1 MIKVRG
7 GEDIIETYYHTH
19 RGVVL
24 ESIFMDI
31 HWKYGYPLP
40 DKYRDNHTLTLVP
53 AHYRIDNSSAKGLT
67 SMLTFQ
73 TYEEFLIAG
82 DNIKYPNI
90 DSTFIF
96 PNGSYGYVSIGAIPK
111 R

>member
-7 GEDIIETYYHTH
+7 GEDIEETFYHTH

-24 ESIFMDI
+24 ESIFLEL

-40 DKYRDNHTLTLVP
+40 AKYRDNHTLTLVP
-53 AHYRIDNSSAKGLT
+53 AHYRPDNSSARGLT

-73 TYEEFLIAG
+73 TPE
-82 DNIKYPNI
+82 
-90 DSTFIF
+90 
-96 PNGSYGYVSIGAIPK
+96 
-111 R
+111 

>member
-1 MIKVRG
+1 MF
-7 GEDIIETYYHTH
+7 YHTH

-24 ESIFMDI
+24 EAIYMDI

-40 DKYRDNHTLTLVP
+40 DKYRDNHTLTLVS
-53 AHYRIDNSSAKGLT
+53 AHYRPDHSSARGLT

-73 TYEEFLIAG
+73 TIDEFVKAG
-82 DNIKYPNI
+82 DEINYPNI

-96 PNGSYGYVSIGAIPK
+96 PNGSFGFAGVGAVPK
-111 R
+111 RKIP